1 MKAKLGDLG
10 QNLFVLRK
18 LRDSLVYE
26 KKPAEKSNVEEERW
40 NTFSRISG
48 MISEACED
56 RDLSALVSS
65 IRDMK
70 NKLRRPGVRKA
81 LERLESEEKS
91 KVSDK
96 NDSSSDDEKSDK
108 DDSPGK
114 EISPGKK
121 RENPTGQCKC
131 SACGKIIDGSKEP
144 CVDDALCVKCALKNK
159 VISKKDQDAKKAK
172 KVGPPIDQGMGG
184 GMGGDTGG
192 GGGDSQG
199 SDEQP
204 NESRRLRRRGYI
216 QG

>member
-10 QNLFVLRK
+10 QNLLVLRN
-18 LRDSLVYE
+18 LRDSLVHE
-26 KKPAEKSNVEEERW
+26 RKHKVTRSEVEEERW

-48 MISEACED
+48 MINGACED

-81 LERLESEEKS
+81 LERLEARDKP
-91 KVSDK
+91 KVPKKDDSSDK
-96 NDSSSDDEKSDK
+96 DDSSQK

-121 RENPTGQCKC
+121 KDNPTGECKC
-131 SACGKIIDGSKEP
+131 SACGKVIDGSKEP
-144 CVDDALCVKCALKNK
+144 CVDDALCVKCALKSK

-172 KVGPPIDQGMGG
+172 KVGPPIDPGMGG
-184 GMGGDTGG
+184 GGG
-192 GGGDSQG
+192 GVDGGVPAE
-199 SDEQP
+199 DEQP
-204 NESRRLRRRGYI
+204 KESRRLRRRGYM